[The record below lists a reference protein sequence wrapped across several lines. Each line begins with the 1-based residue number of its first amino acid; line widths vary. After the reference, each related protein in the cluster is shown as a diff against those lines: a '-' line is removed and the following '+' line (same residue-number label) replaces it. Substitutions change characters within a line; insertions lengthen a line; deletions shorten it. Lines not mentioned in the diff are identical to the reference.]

1 MRLFRTAVL
10 VSLIALSACAGLRKS
25 KVNPF
30 NWFGRSQQTAVV
42 TNPDAAPVDQ
52 RLLVEQVLDMKVE
65 QFPGGAIIRA
75 VGLPPTQGYWDAELV
90 AQPQDG
96 SGKLVLDFRIFPPVG
111 AAAVVNQQSREVT
124 VGLRLSNIKLD
135 GISQIVVQG
144 SKNARVARR

>member
-1 MRLFRTAVL
+1 MHLFRTAVL

-30 NWFGRSQQTAVV
+30 NWFGRSQETAVV
-42 TNPDAAPVDQ
+42 TSAEAPADQ
-52 RLLVEQVLDMKVE
+52 RLLIEQVLDMKVE
-65 QFPGGAIIRA
+65 QFPGGAIVRA

-96 SGKLVLDFRIFPPVG
+96 SGKLVLDFRVFPPVG
-111 AAAVVNQQSREVT
+111 TAAVVNQQSREVT
-124 VGLRLSNIKLD
+124 VGLRLSNIKLE

-144 SKNARVARR
+144 SKTARVARR